1 MAVYWYY
8 LRSIGWLYGIVVFVS
23 AVIYAFGLK
32 FGDVWVR
39 WWSEDSFEL
48 SLGSWVGV
56 YVMLACIALAADGL
70 EIWAFLVWTVP
81 KSSGRLHE
89 LLLNAIMRAPYQF
102 FAKTDPGVTLNR

>member
-1 MAVYWYY
+1 MILVTA
-8 LRSIGWLYGIVVFVS
+8 LTF
-23 AVIYAFGLK
+23 AFGTK

-39 WWSEDSFEL
+39 WWSEDSFDL
-48 SLGSWVGV
+48 FLGSWIGV
-56 YVMLACIALAADGL
+56 YIMLACIALAADGV

-89 LLLNAIMRAPYQF
+89 LLLNAVMRAPYQF